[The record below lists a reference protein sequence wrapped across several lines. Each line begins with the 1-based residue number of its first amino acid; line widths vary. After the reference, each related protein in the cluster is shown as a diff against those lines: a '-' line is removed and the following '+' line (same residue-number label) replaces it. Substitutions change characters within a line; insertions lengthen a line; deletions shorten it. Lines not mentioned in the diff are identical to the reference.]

1 MVFDLL
7 MYDNSRILFDRATKV
22 IPGGVNSPVRFFK
35 PFPFFAASSSGSKV
49 TSSDHVTY
57 VDYCMGYGSLLLGHA
72 NDEII
77 EAVKSQLSK
86 GSLYC
91 IPTEK
96 EVILGEMFA
105 KLVPACEMTRIVNS
119 GMEATMNA
127 IRLAR
132 AFTRQNKVI
141 KFEGCY
147 HGAQDYTMVNSDT
160 SGNSSPS
167 SSGIPNEFSSET
179 IVLPF
184 NDTVQLE
191 EVIRKR
197 NDISCVILE
206 PVPANMGLVIPDKE
220 YLNYLRKITLE
231 KDIVLIFDEVVTGFR
246 LATGGASEFFGIR
259 PDIVT
264 FSKSVA
270 NGFSLASICGS
281 RELLE
286 LLSPSGDV
294 YQASTYAGNPVAVTA
309 AIATIS
315 ALSRGRDQIYP
326 RMTRICDSLTDGIKE
341 VAHGRKIPC
350 RINSISSMY
359 QLFFTT
365 RDVRDLASARASDL
379 DMFTMLFRTLL
390 EKGVFI
396 PPSQFETCFLSYAH
410 ADEDIDK
417 TIEAYDYAF
426 SLMRPNK

>member
-1 MVFDLL
+1 
-7 MYDNSRILFDRATKV
+7 MYDSSRVLYDRATKV
-22 IPGGVNSPVRFFK
+22 IPGGVNSPIRFFN
-35 PFPFFAASSSGSKV
+35 PFPFFAASANGSRIN
-49 TSSDHVTY
+49 SIDHVSF

-72 NDEII
+72 NEEILK
-77 EAVKSQLSK
+77 AVKSQLNI

-96 EVILGEMFA
+96 EVVLGETIA
-105 KLVPACEMTRIVNS
+105 QLIPTCEMTRVVNS

-132 AFTRQNKVI
+132 AYTRQNKVI
-141 KFEGCY
+141 KFDGCY
-147 HGAQDYTMVNSDT
+147 HGAQDYSLVKGDSF
-160 SGNSSPS
+160 GNSSPS
-167 SSGIPNEFSSET
+167 SSGIPKEFSSET
-179 IVLPF
+179 IVVPF
-184 NDTVQLE
+184 NDLDHLE

-220 YLNYLRKITLE
+220 YLTFIRKITLE
-231 KDIVLIFDEVVTGFR
+231 KNIVLIFDEVVTGFR

-270 NGFSLASICGS
+270 NGFSLAAVCGR

-286 LLSPSGDV
+286 QFSPSGDV
-294 YQASTYAGNPVAVTA
+294 YQASTYAGNPVGVTA
-309 AIATIS
+309 ALATIS
-315 ALSRGRDQIYP
+315 ALNTGRDQIYP
-326 RMTRICDSLTDGIKE
+326 RMTRICDSLIDGIQE
-341 VAHGRKIPC
+341 VAYDRKIPC
-350 RINSISSMY
+350 KINNISSMY
-359 QLFFTT
+359 QLFFTPI
-365 RDVRDLASARASDL
+365 DVRDMASARTSDL
-379 DMFTMLFRTLL
+379 DKFNVLFKALL
-390 EKGVFI
+390 ERGIFI

-410 ADEDIDK
+410 TDEDIDK

-426 SLMRPNK
+426 SLMRHKE

>member
-1 MVFDLL
+1 
-7 MYDNSRILFDRATKV
+7 MYDSSRVLYDRATKV
-22 IPGGVNSPVRFFK
+22 IPGGVNSPIRFFN
-35 PFPFFAASSSGSKV
+35 PFPFFAASANGSRIN
-49 TSSDHVTY
+49 SIDHVSF
-57 VDYCMGYGSLLLGHA
+57 VDYCMGYGSLILGHA
-72 NDEII
+72 NEEIL
-77 EAVKSQLSK
+77 EAVKSQLNI

-96 EVILGEMFA
+96 EVVLGETIA
-105 KLVPACEMTRIVNS
+105 QLIPTCEMTRVVNS

-132 AFTRQNKVI
+132 AYTRQNKVI
-141 KFEGCY
+141 KFDGCY
-147 HGAQDYTMVNSDT
+147 HGAQDYSLVKGDSF
-160 SGNSSPS
+160 GNSSPS
-167 SSGIPNEFSSET
+167 SSGIPKEFSSET
-179 IVLPF
+179 IVVPF
-184 NDTVQLE
+184 NDRDHLE

-220 YLNYLRKITLE
+220 YLTFIRKITLE
-231 KDIVLIFDEVVTGFR
+231 KNIVLIFDEVVTGFR

-270 NGFSLASICGS
+270 NGFSLAAICGR

-286 LLSPSGDV
+286 QFSPSGDV
-294 YQASTYAGNPVAVTA
+294 YQASTYAGNPVGVTA
-309 AIATIS
+309 ALATIS
-315 ALSRGRDQIYP
+315 ALNRDRDQIYP
-326 RMTRICDSLTDGIKE
+326 RMTRICDSLIDGIQE
-341 VAHGRKIPC
+341 VAYERKIPC
-350 RINSISSMY
+350 KINNISSMY
-359 QLFFTT
+359 QLFFTPT
-365 RDVRDLASARASDL
+365 DVRDMASARTSDL
-379 DMFTMLFRTLL
+379 DKFNVLFRALL
-390 EKGVFI
+390 ERGVFI

-426 SLMRPNK
+426 SLMRHKE

>member
-1 MVFDLL
+1 
-7 MYDNSRILFDRATKV
+7 MYYNSRILYDRATKV
-22 IPGGVNSPVRFFK
+22 IPGGVNSPIRFFK
-35 PFPFFAASSSGSKV
+35 PFPFFAASANGSRV
-49 TSSDHVTY
+49 TSSDHVSY

-72 NDEII
+72 NVEIL
-77 EAVKSQLSK
+77 EAVKSQLNI

-96 EVILGEMFA
+96 EVILGEMIA
-105 KLVPACEMTRIVNS
+105 QLIPACEMTRVVNS

-132 AFTRQNKVI
+132 AHTRQNKVI

-147 HGAQDYTMVNSDT
+147 HGAHDYSLVNGDSFGHST
-160 SGNSSPS
+160 SS
-167 SSGIPNEFSSET
+167 SSGIPKEFSAET
-179 IVLPF
+179 IVIPF
-184 NDTVQLE
+184 NDPEQLE

-220 YLNYLRKITLE
+220 YLTFIRKITLE
-231 KDIVLIFDEVVTGFR
+231 KNIVLIFDEVVTGFR

-259 PDIVT
+259 PDIIT

-270 NGFSLASICGS
+270 NGFSLAAICGR

-286 LLSPSGDV
+286 QFSPSGDV
-294 YQASTYAGNPVAVTA
+294 YQASTYGGNPVAVTA

-315 ALSRGRDQIYP
+315 VLNRGRDQIYP
-326 RMTRICDSLTDGIKE
+326 RMNRICDSLIDGIKE
-341 VAHGRKIPC
+341 VAHERKIPC
-350 RINSISSMY
+350 RINNISSMY
-359 QLFFTT
+359 QLFFTS
-365 RDVRDLASARASDL
+365 RDVRDMASARTSDL
-379 DMFTMLFRTLL
+379 YRFNMLFNTLL
-390 EKGVFI
+390 EKGIFI

-426 SLMRPNK
+426 SLMSSKK

>member
-1 MVFDLL
+1 
-7 MYDNSRILFDRATKV
+7 MYDNSRILYDRATKV
-22 IPGGVNSPVRFFK
+22 IPGGVNSPIRFFK
-35 PFPFFAASSSGSKV
+35 PFPFFAASANGSRI
-49 TSSDHVTY
+49 TSSDHISY

-72 NDEII
+72 NTEIL
-77 EAVKSQLSK
+77 EAVKSQLNI

-96 EVILGEMFA
+96 EVILGEMIA
-105 KLVPACEMTRIVNS
+105 QLIPACEMTRVVNS

-132 AFTRQNKVI
+132 AYTRQNKVI

-147 HGAQDYTMVNSDT
+147 HGAQDYSLVRGDS
-160 SGNSSPS
+160 SGHGTPS
-167 SSGIPNEFSSET
+167 SSGIPKEFSSET
-179 IVLPF
+179 IVVPF
-184 NDTVQLE
+184 NDLEQLE
-191 EVIRKR
+191 AVIRKR
-197 NDISCVILE
+197 NDISCIILE

-220 YLNYLRKITLE
+220 YLTFIRKITME
-231 KDIVLIFDEVVTGFR
+231 KNIVLIFDEVVTGFR
-246 LATGGASEFFGIR
+246 LATGGASEFFGIK

-264 FSKSVA
+264 YSKSVA
-270 NGFSLASICGS
+270 NGFSLAAICGR

-286 LLSPSGDV
+286 QFSPSGDV

-309 AIATIS
+309 ALATIS
-315 ALSRGRDQIYP
+315 ALNRGRNHIYP
-326 RMTRICDSLTDGIKE
+326 RMTRICDSLIDGIQE
-341 VAHGRKIPC
+341 VAHERKIPC
-350 RINSISSMY
+350 KINNISSMY
-359 QLFFTT
+359 QLFFTPT
-365 RDVRDLASARASDL
+365 DVRDMASARTSDL
-379 DMFTMLFRTLL
+379 DMFNVLFRALL

-426 SLMRPNK
+426 SLMRPRR

>member
-1 MVFDLL
+1 MFE
-7 MYDNSRILFDRATKV
+7 NSRILYDRATKV
-22 IPGGVNSPVRFFK
+22 IPGGVNSPIRFFN
-35 PFPFFAASSSGSKV
+35 PFPFFAAYANGSKV
-49 TSSDHVTY
+49 TSSDHISY

-72 NDEII
+72 YTEVL
-77 EAVKSQLSK
+77 EAVKLQLDS

-96 EVILGEMFA
+96 EVRLGEM
-105 KLVPACEMTRIVNS
+105 
-119 GMEATMNA
+119 NA
-127 IRLAR
+127 VRLAR
-132 AFTRQNKVI
+132 GYTKKNKVI

-147 HGAQDYTMVNSDT
+147 HGAQDYSLVNIDT
-160 SGNSSPS
+160 SGHSAPS
-167 SSGIPNEFSSET
+167 SSGIPKEFSSET
-179 IVLPF
+179 IVVPF
-184 NDTVQLE
+184 NDFAQLE

-206 PVPANMGLVIPDKE
+206 PIPANMGLVVPEKE
-220 YLNYLRKITLE
+220 YLNFIRKITLE

-246 LATGGASEFFGIR
+246 LGTGGASEFFGIK

-270 NGFSLASICGS
+270 NGFSLATICGR

-286 LLSPSGDV
+286 QFAPTGDV

-315 ALSRGRDQIYP
+315 ALTRGRNQIYP
-326 RMTRICDSLTDGIKE
+326 RMTRVCDSLIDGIRD
-341 VAHGRKIPC
+341 VARDRKIPC
-350 RINSISSMY
+350 RINSFSSMY

-365 RDVRDLASARASDL
+365 REVRDMMSAKTSDL
-379 DMFTMLFRTLL
+379 DMFNALFTALL

-410 ADEDIDK
+410 ADEDIDR
-417 TIEAYDYAF
+417 TVEAYDYAF
-426 SLMRPNK
+426 HLMRSKK

>member
-1 MVFDLL
+1 
-7 MYDNSRILFDRATKV
+7 MYDNSRILYDRATKV
-22 IPGGVNSPVRFFK
+22 IPGGVNSPIRFFK
-35 PFPFFAASSSGSKV
+35 PFPFFAASANGSRI
-49 TSSDHVTY
+49 TSSDHISY

-72 NDEII
+72 NTEIL
-77 EAVKSQLSK
+77 EAVKSQLNI

-96 EVILGEMFA
+96 EVILGEMIA
-105 KLVPACEMTRIVNS
+105 QLIPSCEMTMVVNS

-132 AFTRQNKVI
+132 AYTQQNKVI

-147 HGAQDYTMVNSDT
+147 HGAQDYSLVRGDS
-160 SGNSSPS
+160 SGHGTPS
-167 SSGIPNEFSSET
+167 SSGIPKEFSSET
-179 IVLPF
+179 IVVPF
-184 NDTVQLE
+184 NDLEQLE
-191 EVIRKR
+191 AVMRKR
-197 NDISCVILE
+197 NDISCIILE

-220 YLNYLRKITLE
+220 YLTFIRKITME
-231 KDIVLIFDEVVTGFR
+231 KNIVLIFDEVVTGFR
-246 LATGGASEFFGIR
+246 LATGGASEFFGIK

-264 FSKSVA
+264 YSKSVA
-270 NGFSLASICGS
+270 NGFSLAAICGR

-286 LLSPSGDV
+286 QFSPSGDV

-309 AIATIS
+309 ALATIS
-315 ALSRGRDQIYP
+315 ALNRGRNHIYP
-326 RMTRICDSLTDGIKE
+326 RMTRICDSLIDGIQE
-341 VAHGRKIPC
+341 VAHERKIPC
-350 RINSISSMY
+350 KINNISSMY
-359 QLFFTT
+359 QLFFTPT
-365 RDVRDLASARASDL
+365 DVRDMASARTSDL
-379 DMFTMLFRTLL
+379 DMFNVLFRALL

-426 SLMRPNK
+426 SLMRPRR

>member
-1 MVFDLL
+1 
-7 MYDNSRILFDRATKV
+7 MYENSRTLYDRATKV
-22 IPGGVNSPVRFFK
+22 IPGGVNSPVRFFN
-35 PFPFFAASSSGSKV
+35 PFPFFAASANGSKV
-49 TSSDHVTY
+49 TSSDHISY

-72 NDEII
+72 YTEVM
-77 EAVKSQLSK
+77 EAVKLQLDS

-96 EVILGEMFA
+96 EVRLGEMIA
-105 KLVPACEMTRIVNS
+105 ELIPACEMTRVVNS

-127 IRLAR
+127 VRLAR
-132 AFTRQNKVI
+132 GYTKKNKVI

-147 HGAQDYTMVNSDT
+147 HGAQDYSLVNIDT
-160 SGNSSPS
+160 SGHSAPS
-167 SSGIPNEFSSET
+167 SSGIPKEFSSET
-179 IVLPF
+179 IVIPF
-184 NDTVQLE
+184 NDFAQLD

-206 PVPANMGLVIPDKE
+206 PIPANMGLVVPEKE
-220 YLNYLRKITLE
+220 YLNFIRKITLE
-231 KDIVLIFDEVVTGFR
+231 KNIVLIFDEVVTGFR
-246 LATGGASEFFGIR
+246 LGTGGASEFFGIK

-270 NGFSLASICGS
+270 NGFSLATICGR

-286 LLSPSGDV
+286 QFAPTGDV

-315 ALSRGRDQIYP
+315 ALTRGRNQIYP
-326 RMTRICDSLTDGIKE
+326 RMTRACDSLIGGIKD
-341 VAHGRKIPC
+341 VARDRKIPC
-350 RINSISSMY
+350 RINSFSSMY
-359 QLFFTT
+359 QLFFAT
-365 RDVRDLASARASDL
+365 REVRDMTSAKTSDL
-379 DMFTMLFRTLL
+379 DMFNALFTALL

-410 ADEDIDK
+410 ADEDIDR
-417 TIEAYDYAF
+417 TVEAYDYAF
-426 SLMRPNK
+426 NLMRCKK

>member
-1 MVFDLL
+1 
-7 MYDNSRILFDRATKV
+7 MYDNSRILYDRATKI
-22 IPGGVNSPVRFFK
+22 IPGGVNSPIRFFK
-35 PFPFFAASSSGSKV
+35 PFPFFAASANGSRV
-49 TSSDHVTY
+49 TSSDHISY

-72 NDEII
+72 FGEIL
-77 EAVKSQLSK
+77 EAVKSQLNI

-96 EVILGEMFA
+96 EVILGEMIA
-105 KLVPACEMTRIVNS
+105 QLIPACEMTRVVNS

-132 AFTRQNKVI
+132 AHTRQNKVI

-147 HGAQDYTMVNSDT
+147 HGAQDYSLVNGDSFGHGT
-160 SGNSSPS
+160 SS
-167 SSGIPNEFSSET
+167 SSGIPKEFSSET
-179 IVLPF
+179 IVIPF
-184 NDTVQLE
+184 NDPKQLE

-220 YLNYLRKITLE
+220 YLTFIRKVTME
-231 KDIVLIFDEVVTGFR
+231 KNIVLIFDEVVTGFR
-246 LATGGASEFFGIR
+246 LALGGASEFFGIR

-264 FSKSVA
+264 YSKSVA
-270 NGFSLASICGS
+270 NGFSLAAICGR

-286 LLSPSGDV
+286 QFSPSGDV
-294 YQASTYAGNPVAVTA
+294 YQASTYGGNPVAVTA
-309 AIATIS
+309 ALATIS
-315 ALSRGRDQIYP
+315 VLNRGRDQIYP
-326 RMTRICDSLTDGIKE
+326 RMNRICDSLIDGIKE
-341 VAHGRKIPC
+341 VAHERKIPC
-350 RINSISSMY
+350 KINNISSMY
-359 QLFFTT
+359 QLFFTS
-365 RDVRDLASARASDL
+365 RDVRDMASARTSNL
-379 DMFTMLFRTLL
+379 DRFNVLFRALL
-390 EKGVFI
+390 EKGIFI

-426 SLMRPNK
+426 SLMSSKK

>member
-1 MVFDLL
+1 
-7 MYDNSRILFDRATKV
+7 MYDNSRILYDRATKV
-22 IPGGVNSPVRFFK
+22 IPGGVNSPIRFFK
-35 PFPFFAASSSGSKV
+35 PFPFFAASANGSRI
-49 TSSDHVTY
+49 TSSDHVSY

-72 NDEII
+72 NVDIL
-77 EAVKSQLSK
+77 EAVKSQLNI

-96 EVILGEMFA
+96 EVILGEMIA
-105 KLVPACEMTRIVNS
+105 QLIPACEMTRLVNS

-132 AFTRQNKVI
+132 AYSGQNKVI

-147 HGAQDYTMVNSDT
+147 HGAQDYSLVNSDSFGHST
-160 SGNSSPS
+160 PS
-167 SSGIPNEFSSET
+167 SSGIPKEFSSET
-179 IVLPF
+179 IVVPF
-184 NDTVQLE
+184 NDLEQLE

-197 NDISCVILE
+197 DDISCVILE

-220 YLNYLRKITLE
+220 YLTFVRKITRE
-231 KDIVLIFDEVVTGFR
+231 KNIVLIFDEVVTGFR

-270 NGFSLASICGS
+270 NGFSLAAICGR

-286 LLSPSGDV
+286 QFSPSGDV

-309 AIATIS
+309 ALATIS
-315 ALSRGRDQIYP
+315 ILNRGRDQIYP
-326 RMTRICDSLTDGIKE
+326 RMTRTCDSLIDGIQE
-341 VAHGRKIPC
+341 IARERKIPC
-350 RINSISSMY
+350 KINNISSMY
-359 QLFFTT
+359 QLFFTPT
-365 RDVRDLASARASDL
+365 EVRDMASARSSDL
-379 DMFTMLFRTLL
+379 EMFNVLFRALL

-426 SLMRPNK
+426 SLMRP